1 MSPTWVTFLFEA
13 ANFLLLAG
21 LLGWLFFRPVR
32 DVIERSRA
40 ELAAERSAAEEAR
53 TEADRILQETRE
65 KRAELEGSLEELR
78 ARVQR
83 EADQE
88 RERLVDSAREQVQR
102 ERDTLKGELVSQRR
116 AQSRS
121 LVRDAMLA
129 AREIVVRLLEEMGG
143 PDLEQA
149 LIRTACRELAGLSS
163 GGSLQPIVVESAR
176 ALEVDAL
183 DQLTEAA
190 KVQAADVSHRV
201 DPDLIAGV
209 RVLTARGLVDVSAA
223 GLAAQA
229 ERVLVGELE
238 RENQNDL

>member
-1 MSPTWVTFLFEA
+1 MSSTWVTFLFEA

-32 DVIERSRA
+32 DALERSRA
-40 ELAAERSAAEEAR
+40 ELEAERSAAEEAR
-53 TEADRILQETRE
+53 SEADRILQETRA
-65 KRAELEGSLEELR
+65 KRAELEGSLEDLR

-83 EADQE
+83 EADEE
-88 RERLVDSAREQVQR
+88 RARLVDGAREQMRR
-102 ERDTLKGELVSQRR
+102 ERETLKGELVSQRR

-129 AREIVVRLLEEMGG
+129 AREIVVRLLEKMGG
-143 PDLEQA
+143 PELDQA
-149 LIRTACRELAGLSS
+149 LIRTACRELAGLSFA
-163 GGSLQPIVVESAR
+163 GSLQPVVVESAR
-176 ALEVDAL
+176 ALEADAIDAL
-183 DQLTEAA
+183 TDAA
-190 KVQAADVSHRV
+190 NVQAADLSHRV

-209 RVLTARGLVDVSAA
+209 RVLTARGLVDVSAT

-238 RENQNDL
+238 REDRNDL

>member
-32 DVIERSRA
+32 DAIERSRA
-40 ELAAERSAAEEAR
+40 ELEAERSAAEEAR
-53 TEADRILQETRE
+53 TEADRILQETRA
-65 KRAELEGSLEELR
+65 KRAELEGSLEDLR

-83 EADQE
+83 DAEQE
-88 RERLVDSAREQVQR
+88 RERLVDSAREQMQR
-102 ERDTLKGELVSQRR
+102 ERETLKGELVSQRR

-121 LVRDAMLA
+121 LVRDAMGA

-143 PDLEQA
+143 PDLDQA
-149 LIRTACRELAGLSS
+149 LIQAACRELGGLSS
-163 GGSLQPIVVESAR
+163 AGSLQPIVVESAR
-176 ALEVDAL
+176 ALEADVLDA
-183 DQLTEAA
+183 LTEAA
-190 KVQAADVSHRV
+190 RVQAADVSHRV

-209 RVLTARGLVDVSAA
+209 RVLTARGLVDVSAT

-229 ERVLVGELE
+229 ERVLIGELE
-238 RENQNDL
+238 REDRNDL